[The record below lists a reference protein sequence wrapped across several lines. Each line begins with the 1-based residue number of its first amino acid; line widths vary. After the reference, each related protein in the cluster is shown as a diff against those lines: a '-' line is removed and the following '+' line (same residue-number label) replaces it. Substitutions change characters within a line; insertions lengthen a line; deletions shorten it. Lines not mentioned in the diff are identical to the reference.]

1 MKKNQRRLSV
11 YILAVAIALCS
22 ALSGCKK
29 GGDEFPSVAFPEDT
43 SASNSSSV
51 ATTTSVPEADIYTI
65 TVASPYSDT
74 TVRYLAKLYYCKTHD
89 MMGENTGN
97 TISLDYLDGIDPDFI
112 VHSVL
117 TPVEGA
123 SVDTVIQWNNDNN
136 APDVFLT
143 SQVTEMKNNDL
154 IIPINDYLADNP
166 LLSSGNV
173 FFSTVEQDIY
183 DGLMYAVPYYS
194 SVVLLV
200 GNTEYIP
207 SSGKLPYR
215 PDILQLRTYLEEIA
229 REYDCIPL
237 SSGRDLIPYI
247 NSAFNDDRSSS
258 FMLYDEY
265 RINKENALAVIGKT
279 LDYIN
284 GLYDKELTA
293 DYTAEG
299 SNPVF
304 SRSAGIWA
312 ASSSE
317 ITDWDRYYPAGIYL
331 ASLPSASDSG
341 NVFPMTTLYSF
352 CVNKN
357 TANKDFAADFAAFIA
372 LDSDARMLTDRLEYL
387 NGFLPSINSSEVW
400 DTITNDPVFGQV
412 AGFYYRHLDK
422 AVFCPWVNDKLFIS
436 VSDYL
441 ASYKG
446 GAFDPEACYGTT

>member
-11 YILAVAIALCS
+11 YILALAVAFCS
-22 ALSGCKK
+22 VLSGCNK
-29 GGDEFPSVAFPEDT
+29 GNDEFPSVTFPEDT
-43 SASNSSSV
+43 SVPSSS
-51 ATTTSVPEADIYTI
+51 ASTRESTVPEADIYNI
-65 TVASPYSDT
+65 TVASPYSYS
-74 TVRYLAKLYYCKTHD
+74 TVQYLAKLYYCKTHD

-112 VHSVL
+112 VSSVL

-123 SVDTVIQWNNDNN
+123 TVDTVTLWNNDNR

-154 IIPINDYLADNP
+154 IIPLNDHLSDNP
-166 LLSSGNV
+166 LLSSGRV
-173 FFSTVEQDIY
+173 FISAVEQDMY

-194 SVVLLV
+194 SVMLLV
-200 GNTEYIP
+200 GNSEYIP
-207 SSGKLPYR
+207 SSGKLPYK
-215 PDILQLRTYLEEIA
+215 PDVRQFRSYLEEIG

-247 NSAFNDDRSSS
+247 NSAFNDDRSCSY
-258 FMLYDEY
+258 MLCDEY
-265 RINKENALAVIGKT
+265 RINKDNTMAVIDKT
-279 LDYIN
+279 LGYIN
-284 GLYDKELTA
+284 GLYGEGLTA
-293 DYTAEG
+293 DYTSGG

-304 SRSAGIWA
+304 SRNAGIWT

-317 ITDWDRYYPAGIYL
+317 IPNWDRYYPAGIYL
-331 ASLPSASDSG
+331 ASLPAEDNTG
-341 NVFPMTTLYSF
+341 NISPMTTLYSF

-357 TANKDFAADFAAFIA
+357 TVNKEFAADFAAFIA
-372 LDSDARMLTDRLEYL
+372 LDSDARMLTERLEYL

-400 DTITNDPVFGQV
+400 ETITDDPVFGQL
-412 AGFYYRHLDK
+412 AGLYYQHLDK
-422 AVFCPWVNDKLFIS
+422 AVYCPGVNDRLFIS

-446 GAFDPEACYGTT
+446 GAFDPEACYGKT